1 MEISAARYEY
11 LYTVGGATRKR
22 EVELQLHGKME
33 IISYVQ
39 IDSNLRYPTQFST
52 YAYMYSICGRTHA
65 KRAHAD
71 SK

>member
-39 IDSNLRYPTQFST
+39 IDSNLRYPTQFSL
-52 YAYMYSICGRTHA
+52 YVYMWIDRYRNIYLQNNFLY
-65 KRAHAD
+65 
-71 SK
+71 